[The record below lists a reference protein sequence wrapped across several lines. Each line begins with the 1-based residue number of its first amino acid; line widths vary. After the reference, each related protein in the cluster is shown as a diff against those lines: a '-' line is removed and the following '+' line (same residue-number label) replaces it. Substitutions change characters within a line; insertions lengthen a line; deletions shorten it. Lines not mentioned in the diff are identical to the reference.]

1 MKPRYSKRVR
11 EEAALI
17 CAIAASGGVYTEH
30 GNRRTRVYAEV
41 FRALGTPVAGA
52 LSLAV
57 NAYAL
62 LSDVYPTWTEITDA
76 EAEALIRTGWSP
88 P

>member
-1 MKPRYSKRVR
+1 VKYSKRVR

-17 CAIAASGGVYTEH
+17 CAIAASGGVLSPPW
-30 GNRRTRVYAEV
+30 RARVV
-41 FRALGTPVAGA
+41 FYSEIEYA
-52 LSLAV
+52 LSTTGQHAKRLAT
-57 NAYAL
+57 AAWRYAM
-62 LSDVYPTWTEITDA
+62 SRRPAPWGREHDA